1 MAYQEVTHEGWFS
14 RLGKSFGGIVTGI
27 ILIAAATF
35 LLYWNEGR
43 TVKTGG
49 AIGEA
54 QMNTVQMKD
63 ISKGGPF
70 L

>member
-43 TVKTGG
+43 TVNGRRHRRG
-49 AIGEA
+49 PDEYRPDEGYI
-54 QMNTVQMKD
+54 Q
-63 ISKGGPF
+63 SGPF